1 MIKVLFVC
9 LGNICRSPM
18 AHFVFKDLIEKEG
31 CSSLFEIESAGTEK
45 FNALCKAGI
54 HAGTKEIFKRMNI
67 PFEEHI
73 ARHFQA
79 QDYEEYDY
87 ILVMDNEN
95 LKDVLSIIGGVD
107 KEHKVKRL
115 LDYTETGGNV
125 KDPWYTGNFDETYW
139 DIYEGTRAFFN
150 HLKLGKKL

>member
-18 AHFVFKDLIEKEG
+18 AHFVFKDLIKQEG

-87 ILVMDNEN
+87 ILKGTNLSEEFMNKPLTVTLHIGDKQIDKLTDEQCEKMAQRLSETMSRFYSQHITEFTK
-95 LKDVLSIIGGVD
+95 LKD
-107 KEHKVKRL
+107 
-115 LDYTETGGNV
+115 
-125 KDPWYTGNFDETYW
+125 
-139 DIYEGTRAFFN
+139 
-150 HLKLGKKL
+150 